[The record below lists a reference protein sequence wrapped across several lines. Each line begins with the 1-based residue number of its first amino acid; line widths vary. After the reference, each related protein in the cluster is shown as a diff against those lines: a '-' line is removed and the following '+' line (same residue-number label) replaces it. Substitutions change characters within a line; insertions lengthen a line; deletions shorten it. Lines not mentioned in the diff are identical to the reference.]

1 MSWESAPKGRC
12 LGERDGTAALK
23 NMHLG
28 DTVNGESC
36 GWS

>member
-1 MSWESAPKGRC
+1 MSRESAHKGRC
-12 LGERDGTAALK
+12 PGGRDGTAALK

-28 DTVNGESC
+28 DTVNEEFC